1 MQRRFGRLDRC
12 VLIPILL
19 VHTILAADKPSPFA
33 VRKSE
38 AEIPVAAPVAPVSP
52 MRVSKP
58 KLPPGNSV
66 AAPAVVIAAPMMGG
80 PVQVVRPVIAVPAA
94 LMQHRPEPAAAV
106 APAMMAPPATAAT
119 EPVRATPPQ
128 LEEIAVGDTREQVS
142 AKLGKPATSISM
154 YEDSGFVES
163 LRYEWKGAWAGTVRL
178 NGGKVIRVD
187 RPQ

>member
-1 MQRRFGRLDRC
+1 MQGRTSRLNRC

-38 AEIPVAAPVAPVSP
+38 AEIPAAAPVAPVSP
-52 MRVSKP
+52 VRVSKP

-66 AAPAVVIAAPMMGG
+66 APAVVIAAPMMGG

-94 LMQHRPEPAAAV
+94 LMQHRPEPAATAA
-106 APAMMAPPATAAT
+106 APAVITPPAAVTT

-128 LEEIAVGDTREQVS
+128 LEEIAVGDSREQVS

-154 YEDSGFVES
+154 YEDSGLVES

>member
-1 MQRRFGRLDRC
+1 MEGRTSRLDRC

-52 MRVSKP
+52 VRVSKP

-66 AAPAVVIAAPMMGG
+66 APAVVIAAPMMGG

-94 LMQHRPEPAAAV
+94 LMQHRPEPAAA
-106 APAMMAPPATAAT
+106 APAVIAPPAAAVAT

-128 LEEIAVGDTREQVS
+128 LDEIAVGDSREQVS
-142 AKLGKPATSISM
+142 EKLGKPATSISM

-178 NGGKVIRVD
+178 KGGKVIRVD